1 MQKRSEKGKAGAGGG
16 YAVAGQGRFGKGNQE
31 LYNQTL
37 TLDCGDV
44 PVLSFRHYL
53 SFL

>member
-16 YAVAGQGRFGKGNQE
+16 YAAAGQGRFGKGSQE
-31 LYNQTL
+31 IYNQVL
-37 TLDCGDV
+37 MAESRDA
-44 PVLSFRHYL
+44 PVLSFQYNL